1 MYFDHRVDLL
11 EKSAVQEHWQVFCVI
26 ELDFICIYLRGCSCQ
41 GGLYRLGDRWR
52 SHSLRALADLFIFLI
67 VLESFSSSESIFAKH
82 FLV

>member
-11 EKSAVQEHWQVFCVI
+11 EKGAVQEHWQMFCVV
-26 ELDFICIYLRGCSCQ
+26 ELDFICIYLRDGSWQ

-67 VLESFSSSESIFAKH
+67 VFESFSSAESIFALH